1 MAAGVMTS
9 TTGLGGWGFLLLG
22 GSIAGKPKLPVAL
35 KAGRKRGS
43 ILLELAV
50 GWVFLQ
56 NL

>member
-22 GSIAGKPKLPVAL
+22 GSIAGKPKL

-43 ILLELAV
+43 ILLKRAV
-50 GWVFLQ
+50 GWVFLKH
-56 NL
+56 L